1 VGGAH
6 RRPAAGPIAA
16 RRGRQWLVALLLLA
30 MATTAGAAQLGVLGG
45 ESAAAPAGRAPVPGH
60 PARHPGAVDPDPGD
74 LSAGG
79 ASLLP
84 LAGIAGPDGEL
95 SALAGW
101 PVRGRAVVVES
112 VPADEGFW
120 VGTGGADR
128 VWVQLAGAGESP
140 YRVRPGE
147 RVDLSGQV
155 VAHGPGYSA
164 AVGVAG
170 DEGADQLTR
179 QAAHLE
185 VAQRD
190 LRLTRPS

>member
-1 VGGAH
+1 VGGVH
-6 RRPAAGPIAA
+6 RRPVAP
-16 RRGRQWLVALLLLA
+16 RRGRRWLAALLLLA
-30 MATTAGAAQLGVLGG
+30 LASTAVAAQLGVFGSG
-45 ESAAAPAGRAPVPGH
+45 SAAAAGPAPASGTPVRH
-60 PARHPGAVDPDPGD
+60 PAVADPGPGE

-79 ASLLP
+79 APLLP
-84 LAGIAGPDGEL
+84 VAGIAGPAGEL
-95 SALAGW
+95 SALAGR

-155 VAHGPGYSA
+155 VAHGPGYSDA
-164 AVGVAG
+164 IGVAA

-190 LRLTRPS
+190 LRLIAPA